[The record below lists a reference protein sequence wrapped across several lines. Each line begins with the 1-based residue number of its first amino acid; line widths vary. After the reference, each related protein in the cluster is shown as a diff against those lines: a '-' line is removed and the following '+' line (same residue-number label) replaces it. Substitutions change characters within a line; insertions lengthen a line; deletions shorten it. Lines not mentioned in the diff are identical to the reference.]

1 VITVVVMAKECV
13 PGRVKTRLTPPY
25 TPEQA
30 AAIAAA
36 SLRDTLAVFDA
47 VPCERVLSIDGHP
60 GFETPGWS
68 IRPQP
73 GGGLDA
79 RIADAMDGCRGPTLV
94 VGMDTPHLTASL
106 LAGPLERWDAD
117 VDAWFGP
124 ATDGGYWVLGLR
136 EPDGDMVRGIP
147 MSRADTG
154 DLQRARLREAGL
166 RTRELA
172 ALTDIDDADSLA
184 AVAGRLGD
192 GHLRRLLDGW
202 GGLVT
207 GS

>member
-1 VITVVVMAKECV
+1 MITVVVMAKECV

-30 AAIAAA
+30 AAIAHA

-47 VPCERVLSIDGHP
+47 VPCERVLSIDGQP
-60 GFETPGWS
+60 GFAASGWS
-68 IRPQP
+68 IRPQSD
-73 GGGLDA
+73 GGLDA
-79 RIADAMDGCRGPTLV
+79 RIADALDGCRGPTLV
-94 VGMDTPHLTASL
+94 VGMDTPQLTSAL
-106 LAGPLERWDAD
+106 LADPLERWSDD

-136 EPDGDMVRGIP
+136 EPAGDLVRGVP

-154 DLQRARLREAGL
+154 ALQRARLEAAGL
-166 RTRELA
+166 RTRELPE
-172 ALTDIDDADSLA
+172 LTDIDDAASLA
-184 AVAGRLGD
+184 AVTSGLRD
-192 GHLRRLLDGW
+192 GHVRRLLDGW